1 MNNDL
6 NKITEWVHQWK
17 MSFNPDI
24 SKQAHEIIFLRK
36 RSLVSHPSLTFNNI
50 PVAQTSSQKH
60 LGMHL
65 DKKLNF
71 EEHLSKVETKV
82 NKSVGIIRKLQNVLP
97 RSALLTVY
105 KSFIRPLLDYGA
117 IIYDKHLMNRFMRN
131 WSQLNI
137 TLL

>member
-6 NKITEWVHQWK
+6 NKIAEWAHQWK

-24 SKQAHEIIFLRK
+24 SKPAHEIVFSRN

-50 PVAQTSSQKH
+50 RVAQTSSQKH

-82 NKSVGIIRKLQNVLP
+82 LV
-97 RSALLTVY
+97 
-105 KSFIRPLLDYGA
+105 
-117 IIYDKHLMNRFMRN
+117 
-131 WSQLNI
+131 
-137 TLL
+137 